1 MSLEK
6 RNINLFII
14 IGMPKFSE
22 RSGFFCNGCYYSE
35 YRSLA
40 YPLSSFPSGGVYNKR
55 SDYYHDY
62 ENHMKQKRREKEDQ
76 EERERSERFKN
87 FFQGFFGFDQEKE
100 HLDRDYPYSVFGL
113 KRSASDDDMKKAYRK
128 EVLKA
133 HPDRGGSNEYFRKV
147 REAWEYFTK
156 GCR

>member
-1 MSLEK
+1 M
-6 RNINLFII
+6 
-14 IGMPKFSE
+14 
-22 RSGFFCNGCYYSE
+22 GFFCSGCYYSE

-62 ENHMKQKRREKEDQ
+62 ENHMKQKRREKEEQ

-87 FFQGFFGFDQEKE
+87 FFQGFYGYDKGFNTEEKE

>member
-1 MSLEK
+1 M
-6 RNINLFII
+6 
-14 IGMPKFSE
+14 
-22 RSGFFCNGCYYSE
+22 GFFCSGCYYSE

-62 ENHMKQKRREKEDQ
+62 ENHMKQKRREKEEQ

-87 FFQGFFGFDQEKE
+87 FFQGFYGYDKGFDQEKE
-100 HLDRDYPYSVFGL
+100 SLDRDYPYSVFGL